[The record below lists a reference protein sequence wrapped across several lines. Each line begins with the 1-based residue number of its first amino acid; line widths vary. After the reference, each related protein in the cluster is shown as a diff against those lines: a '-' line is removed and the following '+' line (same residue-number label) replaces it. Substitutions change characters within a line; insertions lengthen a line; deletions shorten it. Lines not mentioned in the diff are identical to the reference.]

1 MNKLQKLRKNSKK
14 WVTFDMKN
22 NVLLIVVDSLRADKF
37 YNEKLTGHTPN
48 IDKLLKNSFNFTNTI
63 SSTDGTYS
71 SLGSL
76 FTGKNP
82 FNHNVT
88 WSQNHLNTTESLQ
101 ELKKN
106 KIKLYAT
113 LPNQTFFKNIGNIF
127 DDVDLVDGEP
137 YLRLFEGFGQKI
149 LDRLDKINH
158 NESWFYYIHLMDFHT
173 SKKLPDEYNQ
183 EKFGKTSWDKRLHVL
198 DSWIGE
204 ILQKIDLTKTIVI
217 LTADHG
223 EFDVDLDIDHGSMP
237 KFQKF
242 LKSVKLKSPKIIEP
256 MGLAMFVFLRE
267 IKRKYIVNK
276 LQTKSLNESEF
287 RKLLTRSKSPLYD
300 DVLKIPFLIS
310 TPENFIGSSD
320 QQVRQ
325 IDIFPT
331 IFDLLELQLNYPIDG
346 ISLKPLLQNLYLSEL
361 NAYVESSIDP
371 FTNNEFSIFT
381 GLRTSKFK
389 FIKSHDN
396 LKKSMFLFDLKNDP
410 QEENNIASTSPDI
423 VNQMENLLMKYRK
436 NKSKSFVTDD
446 EQTAKIKEELKKM
459 GYI

>member
-1 MNKLQKLRKNSKK
+1 
-14 WVTFDMKN
+14 
-22 NVLLIVVDSLRADKF
+22 
-37 YNEKLTGHTPN
+37 
-48 IDKLLKNSFNFTNTI
+48 
-63 SSTDGTYS
+63 
-71 SLGSL
+71 
-76 FTGKNP
+76 
-82 FNHNVT
+82 
-88 WSQNHLNTTESLQ
+88 
-101 ELKKN
+101 
-106 KIKLYAT
+106 
-113 LPNQTFFKNIGNIF
+113 
-127 DDVDLVDGEP
+127 
-137 YLRLFEGFGQKI
+137 
-149 LDRLDKINH
+149 
-158 NESWFYYIHLMDFHT
+158 
-173 SKKLPDEYNQ
+173 
-183 EKFGKTSWDKRLHVL
+183 
-198 DSWIGE
+198 
-204 ILQKIDLTKTIVI
+204 
-217 LTADHG
+217 
-223 EFDVDLDIDHGSMP
+223 
-237 KFQKF
+237 
-242 LKSVKLKSPKIIEP
+242 
-256 MGLAMFVFLRE
+256 MFVFLRE
-267 IKRKYIVNK
+267 RKRKHIVNK
-276 LQTKSLNESEF
+276 LQTKSLTETEF
-287 RKLLTRSKSPLYD
+287 RKSFTRGKAPLYD